1 MGDMIFRGRVDES
14 EVAQLRAGMPVQIV
28 IGAME
33 DTKLTGALEQIAPK
47 SQVKDGTTEFE
58 IEAAVHIAPGLI
70 VRAGYSANAN
80 IVLDH
85 RDKVLTIN
93 ESMLLFDKEHRFVEV
108 QTSPQQFEKREVKL
122 GLSDG
127 IRAEVLSG
135 IGEKD
140 LLRKPVPAVA
150 TGTKI

>member
-1 MGDMIFRGRVDES
+1 
-14 EVAQLRAGMPVQIV
+14 MPVQIV

-47 SQVKDGTTEFE
+47 SEVKDSTTEFE
-58 IEAAVHIAPGLI
+58 IEAAVHVSPGLV

-93 ESMLLFDKEHRFVEV
+93 ESMLIFDKEHRFVEV
-108 QTSPQQFEKREVKL
+108 QISPQQFEKREVKL

-135 IGEKD
+135 VEEKD
-140 LLRKPVPAVA
+140 LLRKPVRAVA
-150 TGTKI
+150 TETKI